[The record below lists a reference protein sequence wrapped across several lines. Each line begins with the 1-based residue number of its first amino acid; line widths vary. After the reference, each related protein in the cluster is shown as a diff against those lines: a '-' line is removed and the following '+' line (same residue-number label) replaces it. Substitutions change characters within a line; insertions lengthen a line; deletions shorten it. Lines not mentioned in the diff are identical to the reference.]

1 MRMNNS
7 NHNLLL
13 FLPLFFIVLRFLQS
27 TAAIANEISVTASVD
42 KKIVRVGGRIQLTAS
57 IEGTQ
62 SINAPNLP
70 EINGFQAQYQG
81 PRTQISIVNGQMS
94 ASVEH
99 RFVLAALKV
108 GKYTIN
114 PIEVKY
120 KGKSYLTEPIEVEIV
135 QGSTRQSQS
144 GDSQAGEFKDNIY
157 LTLTAEKDRVYL
169 NEPLPITIKLYYR
182 QLNPRDIEYPTILA
196 SAFSV
201 REFTKPKQVQEI
213 VDGVRFNCLSF
224 QTVAHPVSVGQLTL
238 GPAQLKCNLAA
249 RERSFPFDGFF
260 DGPHFG
266 SNQKR
271 PVVLKSEPLKLT
283 VEALP
288 LEGKPHDFSGAI
300 GRYALQVEAKP
311 TEVKVGEPITLTMRV
326 SGSGNI
332 ETIFLPKIHGLNLF
346 KTYGPQIKT
355 DEHGKSFEQVLIP
368 EDDSVRAIPEIRF
381 SYFDPEDEQY
391 HTIKKGEIPIH
402 VTALADEETLKIV
415 DLPGV
420 AQTLKR
426 EKLGRDILYIKDSM
440 KGVQQGNSYL
450 YQNELFLFAQTLPL
464 LAFIGVFIYQ
474 KRKDRLAGDI
484 SYARQRGAPRKAK
497 KGIDA
502 AKKLACA
509 GHSGAF
515 CDAIFKTMQ
524 EYIGDQFALPSGGIT
539 SEVVDEL
546 RKHNVKE
553 ESLEKLRD
561 FFEACDSVRFAPA
574 EISQNEMQRLLSLT
588 EEAIKLISEN
598 PS

>member
-1 MRMNNS
+1 M
-7 NHNLLL
+7 
-13 FLPLFFIVLRFLQS
+13 LRFLSYLCMANCLLQC
-27 TAAIANEISVTASVD
+27 TTAIADEISVFALVDNSIVSV
-42 KKIVRVGGRIQLTAS
+42 GSRIQLTVS
-57 IEGTQ
+57 IKGTQ
-62 SINAPNLP
+62 SINAPELP
-70 EINGFQAQYQG
+70 KINGFQAQYRG
-81 PRTQISIVNGQMS
+81 PRTKFSYVNGQVS
-94 ASVEH
+94 AFIEH
-99 RFVLAALKV
+99 RYFLVALNV
-108 GKYTIN
+108 GEYNIN
-114 PIEVKY
+114 PIEVTY
-120 KGKSYLTEPIEVEIV
+120 KGKSYFTEPITVKII
-135 QGSTRQSQS
+135 QGPT
-144 GDSQAGEFKDNIY
+144 ELKEEIY
-157 LTLTAEKDRVYL
+157 LTLTAEKERVYL
-169 NEPLPITIKLYYR
+169 NEELPISIKLYYR
-182 QLNPRDIEYPTILA
+182 QLSPPDLANPTILA

-201 REFTKPKQVQEI
+201 RDFTRPKLTEEVI
-213 VDGVRFNCLSF
+213 DGVRFKCFNF
-224 QTVAHPVSVGQLTL
+224 QTVVYPVSVGQLTL
-238 GPAQLKCNLAA
+238 GPAQLKCNVVVQTP
-249 RERSFPFDGFF
+249 SFSFDSIF

-271 PVVLKSEPLKLT
+271 PVVLKSEPLNLT

-300 GRYALQVEAKP
+300 GKYALQVDAKP

-332 ETIFLPKIHGLNLF
+332 ETIFLPKIHSLNLF
-346 KTYGPQIKT
+346 KTYDPQIKT

-368 EDDSVRAIPEIRF
+368 EDDSVKAIPEIRF

-391 HTIKKGEIPIH
+391 HAIKKGEIPIH

-440 KGVQQGNSYL
+440 KGVQQGKFYL

-497 KGIDA
+497 KRIDA
-502 AKKLACA
+502 AKKLARA
-509 GHSGAF
+509 GQSGAF

-553 ESLEKLRD
+553 ETLEKLRD

-574 EISQNEMQRLLSLT
+574 EISQDEMQRLLALT
-588 EEAIKLISEN
+588 EEATRLISEN
-598 PS
+598 SS

>member
-1 MRMNNS
+1 M
-7 NHNLLL
+7 
-13 FLPLFFIVLRFLQS
+13 LRFLSYLCMAICLLQC
-27 TAAIANEISVTASVD
+27 TTAIADEISVFALVDNSV
-42 KKIVRVGGRIQLTAS
+42 VSVGSRIQLTVS
-57 IEGTQ
+57 IKGTQ
-62 SINAPNLP
+62 SINAPELP
-70 EINGFQAQYQG
+70 KINGFQAQYRG
-81 PRTQISIVNGQMS
+81 PSTKFSYVNGQVS
-94 ASVEH
+94 AFIEH
-99 RFVLAALKV
+99 RYFLVALKV
-108 GKYTIN
+108 GEYNIN
-114 PIEVKY
+114 PIEVTY
-120 KGKSYLTEPIEVEIV
+120 KGKSYFTEPITVKII
-135 QGSTRQSQS
+135 QGPT
-144 GDSQAGEFKDNIY
+144 ELKEEIY
-157 LTLTAEKDRVYL
+157 LTLTAEKERVYL
-169 NEPLPITIKLYYR
+169 NEELPISIKLYYR
-182 QLNPRDIEYPTILA
+182 QLSPPDLANPTILA

-201 REFTKPKQVQEI
+201 RDFTRPKLTEEVI
-213 VDGVRFNCLSF
+213 DGVRFKCFNF
-224 QTVAHPVSVGQLTL
+224 QTVVYPVSVGQLTL
-238 GPAQLKCNLAA
+238 GPAQLKCNVVVQTP
-249 RERSFPFDGFF
+249 SFSFDSIF
-260 DGPHFG
+260 DGPHFV

-271 PVVLKSEPLKLT
+271 PVALKSEPLKLT

-288 LEGKPHDFSGAI
+288 LEGKPQDFSGAI
-300 GRYALQVEAKP
+300 GKYALQVDAKP
-311 TEVKVGEPITLTMRV
+311 TGVKVGEPITLTMRV

-346 KTYGPQIKT
+346 KTYDPQIKT

-368 EDDSVRAIPEIRF
+368 EDDSVKAIPEIRF

-402 VTALADEETLKIV
+402 VTALADEETLRIV

-440 KGVQQGNSYL
+440 KGVQQGKFYL

-484 SYARQRGAPRKAK
+484 NFARQRGAPRKAK
-497 KGIDA
+497 NGIDA
-502 AKKLACA
+502 AKKLMRA
-509 GHSGAF
+509 GQSDAF

-553 ESLEKLRD
+553 ETLEKLRD

-574 EISQNEMQRLLSLT
+574 EISQNEMQRLLALT
-588 EEAIKLISEN
+588 EEAARLISEN